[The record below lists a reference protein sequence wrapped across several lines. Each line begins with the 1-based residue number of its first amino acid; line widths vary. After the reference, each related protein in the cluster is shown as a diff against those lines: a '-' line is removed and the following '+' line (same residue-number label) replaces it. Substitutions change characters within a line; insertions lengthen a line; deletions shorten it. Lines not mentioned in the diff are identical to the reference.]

1 MRILLV
7 EDAEDLA
14 DAVQTRLKRLGYAVE
29 WVADGETAL
38 DTACRENY
46 DLVLLDLT
54 LPRLDGR
61 GVLQGLRARKSRVPV
76 LVITAKTAT
85 DDKVTL
91 LDLGADDY
99 LVKPFDLR
107 ELEARIRALLRRP
120 CGHAASVINAGNLQF
135 DTAARRVFRDG
146 EEILLGTREFRL
158 LELFLGSLGRVLTKN
173 VILDHLYGM
182 EDAASPNAVELYVSR
197 LRSKLG
203 GATIEIRTV
212 RGEGYVAEAVRRQ

>member
-14 DAVQTRLKRLGYAVE
+14 DAVQTRLRRLGYAVE
-29 WVADGETAL
+29 WVADGEIALGTAS
-38 DTACRENY
+38 RECY
-46 DLVLLDLT
+46 DLILLDLT
-54 LPRLDGR
+54 LPHLDGR
-61 GVLQGLRARKSRVPV
+61 EFLQRLRARHSRVPV
-76 LVITAKTAT
+76 LVITARTTT

-91 LDLGADDY
+91 LDMGADDY

-120 CGHAASVINAGNLQF
+120 CGHAASVVSAGNLVF
-135 DTAARRVFRDG
+135 DTAARRVFLDG
-146 EEILLGTREFRL
+146 AEVVLGLREFRL
-158 LELFLGSLGRVLTKN
+158 LELFLGALGRVLTKN
-173 VILDHLYGM
+173 AILDHLYGLD
-182 EDAASPNAVELYVSR
+182 EAVSPNAVELYVSR

-212 RGEGYVAEAVRRQ
+212 RGEGYVAEAIGRQ

>member
-29 WVADGETAL
+29 WAADGESALETAS
-38 DTACRENY
+38 RESY
-46 DLVLLDLT
+46 DLILLDLT

-61 GVLQGLRARKSRVPV
+61 DVLRALRARKSRVPV

-91 LDLGADDY
+91 LDMGADDY

-120 CGHAASVINAGNLQF
+120 CGHAASVVNAGNLVF
-135 DTAARRVFRDG
+135 DTAARRVLLDG
-146 EEILLGTREFRL
+146 VEIALGSREFRL
-158 LELFLGSLGRVLTKN
+158 LELFLGALGRVLTKN
-173 VILDHLYGM
+173 AILDHLYGLD
-182 EDAASPNAVELYVSR
+182 EAVSPNAVELYVSR

-203 GATIEIRTV
+203 GASIEIRTV
-212 RGEGYVAEAVRRQ
+212 RGEGYVASIVRRP